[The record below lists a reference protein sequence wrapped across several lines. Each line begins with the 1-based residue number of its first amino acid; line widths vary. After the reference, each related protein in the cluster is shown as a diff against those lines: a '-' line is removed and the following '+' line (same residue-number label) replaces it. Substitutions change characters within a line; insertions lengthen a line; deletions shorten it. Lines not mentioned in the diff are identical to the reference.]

1 MTFFVLDQ
9 QYPGGKEQISELPNI
24 VTEAG
29 ADPIVSVVWRIV
41 DTEETIVIVLVQDQ
55 VVVVH

>member
-1 MTFFVLDQ
+1 MTLFEIDHHN
-9 QYPGGKEQISELPNI
+9 PGRKVHISELPNI

-41 DTEETIVIVLVQDQ
+41 DTEETIVIVLVQDR